1 MGNTRACGELGFIGS
16 QARYESSRPPKL
28 TGVDVQL
35 LQREPALDYVA
46 SRGMSNPDG
55 DTIFACKM
63 VHKSRLVCYTCTY
76 SNKCTGSAMTSE
88 KVTDHHPG
96 KFSDLMLYIS
106 HRCRDAERFGV
117 VKLAKM
123 LYYCDFEAVRR
134 LGIPITG
141 ATYIK
146 EAQGP
151 LPRRFYSTLRSLV
164 REQRAEVRL
173 NRITHYDEER
183 LVPIDDS
190 IVLSDLFSDQER
202 VLIDETIERLIGM
215 SGTELTDFSH
225 KEFGWEYGRDADP
238 IPYSTALLPR
248 TDNPVFADWLESR

>member
-1 MGNTRACGELGFIGS
+1 
-16 QARYESSRPPKL
+16 
-28 TGVDVQL
+28 
-35 LQREPALDYVA
+35 
-46 SRGMSNPDG
+46 
-55 DTIFACKM
+55 
-63 VHKSRLVCYTCTY
+63 
-76 SNKCTGSAMTSE
+76 MTSE
-88 KVTDHHPG
+88 TVTDHHRG

-134 LGIPITG
+134 FGTPITG

-164 REQRAEVRL
+164 RERRAEVKL
-173 NRITHYDEER
+173 NRISNYDEER
-183 LVPIDDS
+183 LIPIDDP
-190 IVLSDLFSDQER
+190 IILSDLFSDQER
-202 VLIDETIERLIGM
+202 IVIEETIERLIGM

-225 KEFGWEYGRDADP
+225 KEFGWEYGRYADP

-248 TDNPVFADWLESR
+248 IDNPVFADWLESR